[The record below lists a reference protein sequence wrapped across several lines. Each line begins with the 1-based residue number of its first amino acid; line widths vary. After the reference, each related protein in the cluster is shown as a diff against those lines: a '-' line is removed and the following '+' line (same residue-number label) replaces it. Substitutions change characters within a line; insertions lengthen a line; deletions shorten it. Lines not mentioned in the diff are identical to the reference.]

1 MNLSVERQRFAAGI
15 DIGGTKIA
23 IGLVDSHGNIECK
36 AAFATE
42 PRNGI
47 PDACERIAQAL
58 SKLSKEAGIQHS
70 ELLGIGIG
78 CPGPMNRETG
88 EILNPHT
95 LPGWESVSLTKTLNN
110 ITGLSIALEND
121 ADAAL
126 LGECF
131 VGAGKG
137 SHHVVML
144 TFGTGVGGAA
154 LSEGRI
160 LRGVDGEHPEIGLI
174 PVLPSEDTDYSGVPG
189 SLESIASGSGIGN
202 AGKRHGFNDSP
213 AVFEASTRGDA
224 KATAILDRAR
234 NAITLACLSL
244 THTLCPERIL
254 LGGGLMDDH
263 FDQFAPTIESAL
275 SKATLL
281 PPDKISVAKAK
292 LGNLAGIVG
301 AASLILNKSDDTLP
315 AR

>member
-1 MNLSVERQRFAAGI
+1 MERHRLAAGI

-23 IGLVDSHGNIECK
+23 IGLVDRQGTIQDQVTFS
-36 AAFATE
+36 TE
-42 PRNGI
+42 SRNGI
-47 PDACERIAQAL
+47 PDACQRISKAL
-58 SKLSKEAGIQHS
+58 TILIKNAGLQQS
-70 ELLGIGIG
+70 DLLGIGIG

-95 LPGWESVSLTKTLNN
+95 LPGWETLSLTKGLCNA
-110 ITGLSIALEND
+110 TGLPIALEND

-131 VGAGKG
+131 VGAGNG
-137 SHHVVML
+137 AAHVVML

-154 LSEGRI
+154 LSAGQI
-160 LRGVDGEHPEIGLI
+160 LRGVNDEHPEIGLI
-174 PVLPSEDTDYSGVPG
+174 PVLPSEATDYSGVPG
-189 SLESIASGSGIGN
+189 SLESIASGSAIGN
-202 AGKRHGFNDSP
+202 AGKKYGFKNSP
-213 AVFEASTRGDA
+213 AVFEAAAQGDA
-224 KATAILDRAR
+224 QAIAIIDRAR
-234 NAITLACLSL
+234 TGITLACLSL
-244 THTLCPERIL
+244 AHTLCPERIL

-263 FDQFAPTIESAL
+263 FDRFAPAIEMAL

-281 PPDKISVAKAK
+281 PPNKISVAKAM

-301 AASLILNKSDDTLP
+301 AASLIFSHPAPLNS